1 MNERNLSLAL
11 MLLNSLLQR
20 AAQVSNRLQAGDLDD
35 AALDDLVAQDE
46 EAREEQLLALEKAR
60 AEGR

>member
-1 MNERNLSLAL
+1 VDNVTLVL

-20 AAQVSNRLQAGDLDD
+20 AAQVSNRIQAGAIDD
-35 AALDDLVAQDE
+35 AAMQELIAADDQ
-46 EAREEQLLALEKAR
+46 ARQEQLAALERAR